1 MKTLLT
7 LLLLCLSFFQIQA
20 QALNGMVLD
29 HFALPINNVHVLNLN
44 TGNHT
49 HTDKSGRFVL
59 SGVSLKDSLLFS
71 HVGYTNRNIIVG
83 DLSKELVVELEENTI
98 SIDAVVIEP
107 EINALNLIADI
118 DLKSNSIN
126 SSQDILRQVPGLF
139 IGQHAGGGKAEQIFL
154 RGFDIDHGTDINI
167 TVDGMPVN
175 MVSHAHGQAYADL
188 HFLIPE
194 IVERIDFGK
203 GPYYAEQG
211 NFNTAGYVD
220 FQTKSSLDQSSIQ
233 MEVGQFNTQ
242 RVLGLFNIINE
253 NKHKAY
259 LATEFLGTDG
269 PFESSQFF
277 RRRNILGKY
286 EFRPSACD
294 MVSLTLSHFESS
306 WDASGQIPQRAV
318 DSGLISRFGAIDDTE
333 GGSTGRNNLQLKHKR
348 FLSDNEFIT
357 SNVFISQYD
366 FELYSNFTFFLE
378 DSANGDQIKQKENRV
393 LYGIQSEYQKNFS
406 QNKINGNWNVGFSF
420 RGDESKDNYLANTI
434 NRREVQNYIQR
445 GNVQENNLGAYTSM
459 KLEVGKWVF
468 VPAIRFDRFE
478 FEYEDALSTLYERKQ
493 TSEEIWSPKLNI
505 LFNPSDEMQW
515 YVKGGKGFHSN
526 DSRVVLFDEARDIL
540 PAAYGADFGVIW
552 KARPKMVLNAAVWTL
567 FLDQEF
573 VYVGDAGIVEPS
585 GRTERQGLEFSMRY
599 ELFDHLLISADAN
612 YTLARSAADPE
623 GDNFI
628 PLAPDL
634 TAVASLK
641 WIDPRGWF
649 IGMNLRYMD
658 DRPANENN
666 SIIAEGYTV
675 VDLNAGY
682 QFKRIAFGLQ
692 IQNLFDTEWNETQF
706 ATESRLQ
713 NELESVE
720 EIHFTPGTPFFAKGS
735 VAYRF

>member
-1 MKTLLT
+1 LKKLLP
-7 LLLLCLSFFQIQA
+7 LLLILFSFSSTQA
-20 QALNGMVLD
+20 QELKGKVVD
-29 HFALPINNVHVLNLN
+29 VFARPISNVHIKNLR
-44 TGNHT
+44 TSEHT
-49 HTDKSGRFVL
+49 HTDKQGAFLLTNVL
-59 SGVSLKDSLLFS
+59 QNDSLLFS
-71 HVGYTNRNIIVG
+71 HVGYDLRYFVVNNPQLALIVEM
-83 DLSKELVVELEENTI
+83 DRATI
-98 SIDAVVIEP
+98 SIDAVEIQP
-107 EINALNLIADI
+107 DINALRLITDI

-175 MVSHAHGQAYADL
+175 MVSHAHGQGYADL

-220 FQTKSSLDQSSIQ
+220 FQTKKALDQSSIQ
-233 MEVGQFNTQ
+233 LEVGQFNTQ
-242 RVLGLFNIINE
+242 RFLGLFNIVNDTR
-253 NKHKAY
+253 HKAY
-259 LATEFLGTDG
+259 IATEFLGTDG

-277 RRRNILGKY
+277 RRRNLTASY
-286 EFRPSACD
+286 TFQPSD
-294 MVSLTLSHFESS
+294 YDSFTLNVSHFESS

-318 DSGLISRFGAIDDTE
+318 DQGLISRFGAIDDTE
-333 GGSTGRNNLQLKHKR
+333 GGSTGRNNLQLQHKH
-348 FLSDNEFIT
+348 FVSENEFIT
-357 SNVFISQYD
+357 SQVFVSQYD

-393 LYGIQSEYQKNFS
+393 LYGIQSEYQRNFS
-406 QNKINGNWNVGFSF
+406 QNKIKGNWNLGFSF

-434 NRREVQNYIQR
+434 NRREIQDYIQR
-445 GNVQENNLGAYTSM
+445 GNVRENNLGAFTS
-459 KLEVGKWVF
+459 LNLNVGKFVF
-468 VPAIRFDRFE
+468 VPALRYDRFE
-478 FEYEDALSTLYERKQ
+478 FEYQDELLTNYQRDQQSED
-493 TSEEIWSPKLNI
+493 IWSPKLNI
-505 LFNPSDEMQW
+505 LFNPSRQMQW
-515 YVKGGKGFHSN
+515 YLKGGKGFHSN
-526 DSRVVLFDEARDIL
+526 DTRVVLFDEARDIL
-540 PAAYGADFGVIW
+540 PAAYGGDFGVIW
-552 KARPKMVLNAAVWTL
+552 KPRPKMVLNAAVWTL
-567 FLDQEF
+567 YLDQEF

-585 GRTERQGLEFSMRY
+585 GRTERQGAEFSMRY

-612 YTLARSAADPE
+612 YTFARSAADPE

-634 TAVASLK
+634 TAVGSLK
-641 WIDPRGWF
+641 WIDPKGWF
-649 IGMNLRYMD
+649 IGMNVRYMD

-682 QFKRIAFGLQ
+682 QWNKLAFGLQ

-713 NELESVE
+713 EELESVE

-735 VAYRF
+735 IAYRF

>member
-1 MKTLLT
+1 MLT
-7 LLLLCLSFFQIQA
+7 
-20 QALNGMVLD
+20 NVLQ
-29 HFALPINNVHVLNLN
+29 N
-44 TGNHT
+44 
-49 HTDKSGRFVL
+49 
-59 SGVSLKDSLLFS
+59 DSLLFS
-71 HVGYTNRNIIVG
+71 HLGYDLRYFVVNDPQLALIVEM
-83 DLSKELVVELEENTI
+83 DRATI
-98 SIDAVVIEP
+98 SIDAVEIQP
-107 EINALNLIADI
+107 DINALRLITDI

-175 MVSHAHGQAYADL
+175 MVSHAHGQGYADL

-194 IVERIDFGK
+194 IVEHIDFGK

-220 FQTKSSLDQSSIQ
+220 FQTKKALDQSSIQ
-233 MEVGQFNTQ
+233 LEVGQFNTQ
-242 RVLGLFNIINE
+242 RFLGLFNIMNDTQ
-253 NKHKAY
+253 HKAY
-259 LATEFLGTDG
+259 IATEFLGTDG

-277 RRRNILGKY
+277 RRRNLTASY
-286 EFRPSACD
+286 TFQPSD
-294 MVSLTLSHFESS
+294 YDSFTLNVSHFESS

-318 DSGLISRFGAIDDTE
+318 DQGLISRFGAIDDTE
-333 GGSTGRNNLQLKHKR
+333 GGSTGRNNLQLQHKH
-348 FLSDNEFIT
+348 FVSENEFIT
-357 SNVFISQYD
+357 SQVFVSQYD

-406 QNKINGNWNVGFSF
+406 QNKIKGNWNLGFSF

-434 NRREVQNYIQR
+434 NRREIQDYIQR
-445 GNVQENNLGAYTSM
+445 GNVRENNLGAFTS
-459 KLEVGKWVF
+459 LNLNVGKFVI
-468 VPAIRFDRFE
+468 VPALRYDRFE
-478 FEYEDALSTLYERKQ
+478 FEYQDELRTNYQRDQQSED
-493 TSEEIWSPKLNI
+493 IWSPKLNI
-505 LFNPSDEMQW
+505 LFNPSRQMQW
-515 YVKGGKGFHSN
+515 YLKGGKGFHSN
-526 DSRVVLFDEARDIL
+526 DTRVVLFDEARDIL
-540 PAAYGADFGVIW
+540 PAAYGGDFGVIW
-552 KARPKMVLNAAVWTL
+552 KPRPKMVLNAAVWTL
-567 FLDQEF
+567 YLDQEF

-585 GRTERQGLEFSMRY
+585 GRTERQGAEFSMRY

-612 YTLARSAADPE
+612 YTFARSAADPE

-634 TAVASLK
+634 TAVGSLK
-641 WIDPRGWF
+641 WIDPKGWF
-649 IGMNLRYMD
+649 IGMNVRYMD

-682 QFKRIAFGLQ
+682 QWNKLAFGLQ

-713 NELESVE
+713 EELESVE

-735 VAYRF
+735 IAYRF